1 MRTSGSTWAQRV
13 VGEGVRLLFENRGAV
28 AVAVAAAF
36 AWDASLPRAS
46 LRLHPPLIVPDMQ
59 ISRIHLNSIWS
70 RHQLRL
76 NVSLEQSSGDPGPP
90 ARMEEPVR
98 IDQCNSIRDFRS
110 MARRRLPGPIFH
122 YIDGAADDEVT
133 YRRNTEA
140 YERCDLVPNVLAGVE
155 SIDMSTTV
163 MGQKLKM
170 PLFCSPTALQ
180 RLFHHDGERAVAKAA
195 EKFGTMFGVS
205 SLGTVSVEEIGSTIS
220 TPKLFQLYFH
230 KDRGLTGSMIERCI
244 AADFDVLA
252 LTVDTIT
259 GGNRER
265 DLRTGF
271 TSPPRLTLKSLLSF
285 AVHPRWAVNYFAHEK
300 FALPQLKD
308 YVKEGSNVSVSVGD
322 YFSTMLDQSMN
333 WEDAENV
340 RKKWGK
346 QFCLKGIMSVADAK
360 RALDIGATAI
370 MLSNHGG
377 RQLDGSRSPFDQL
390 AEIIDAVG
398 DRIDVIC
405 DGGIRRGTHV
415 LKALSLGAK
424 ACSGGRF
431 YLYALA
437 AAGQV
442 GVERALQ
449 NLHNEIE
456 RDMKLMGCRS
466 INECRGAGRR
476 RKSPS
481 KPTQ

>member
-1 MRTSGSTWAQRV
+1 MR
-13 VGEGVRLLFENRGAV
+13 
-28 AVAVAAAF
+28 
-36 AWDASLPRAS
+36 
-46 LRLHPPLIVPDMQ
+46 LRHC
-59 ISRIHLNSIWS
+59 S
-70 RHQLRL
+70 
-76 NVSLEQSSGDPGPP
+76 NV
-90 ARMEEPVR
+90 
-98 IDQCNSIRDFRS
+98 NDFRTL
-110 MARRRLPGPIFH
+110 ARRRLPGPIFH

-155 SIDMSTTV
+155 TIEMATTV
-163 MGQKLKM
+163 MGQRLAL

-205 SLGTVSVEEIGSTIS
+205 SLATVSVEEIGAAIT
-220 TPKLFQLYFH
+220 TPKMVQLYFH
-230 KDRGLTGSMIERCI
+230 KDRGLTNNMIERCL
-244 AADFDVLA
+244 AANFDALA

-271 TSPPRLTLKSLLSF
+271 TSPPRLTPASVISF
-285 AVHPRWAVNYFAHEK
+285 ALHPAWTFNYFAREP
-300 FALPQLKD
+300 FSLPQLEH
-308 YVKEGSNVSVSVGD
+308 YVKQGTNVAISVGE

-333 WEDAENV
+333 WRDAEQV
-340 RKKWGK
+340 RVKWGK
-346 QFCLKGIMSVADAK
+346 HFCLKGIMSVADAR
-360 RALDIGATAI
+360 RAVDIGATGI
-370 MLSNHGG
+370 MVSNHGG

-390 AEIIDAVG
+390 AEIVDAVG
-398 DRIDVIC
+398 DKIDVIC

-437 AAGQV
+437 AAGQA
-442 GVERALQ
+442 GVEKALG
-449 NLHNEIE
+449 NMRSEIE

-466 INECRGAGRR
+466 LADLSRENLRFR
-476 RKSPS
+476 
-481 KPTQ
+481 